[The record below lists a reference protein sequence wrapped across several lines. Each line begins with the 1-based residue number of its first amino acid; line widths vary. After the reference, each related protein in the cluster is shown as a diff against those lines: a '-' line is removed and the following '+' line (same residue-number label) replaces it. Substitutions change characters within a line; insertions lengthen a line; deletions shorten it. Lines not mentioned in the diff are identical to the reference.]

1 MPLTLILAEAALELV
16 PRSIAEH
23 PSVVAHAERRGRKPN
38 EILLDMSYHYSAMRS
53 LKQFEKRGRPD
64 IVHFSILEALGSP
77 LNKEGQLETWIHTI
91 QDEVIRIDSKAR
103 IPRNYDRFVGL
114 VEQLFRERRV
124 PPKGKPLLQIDAL
137 HLHAVIDRTRPT
149 KLVALSTL
157 GHPSTFEEICRSLAE
172 TDRPAVMIG
181 CFARG
186 HFTMQ
191 NAKLTDQVFSVDR
204 EPLDSWVVTSRII
217 YEYECAL
224 KGFHESRLARRLSS
238 PKSSKLWN
246 ELPGSSLAF

>member
-16 PRSIAEH
+16 PEGIAEH
-23 PSVVAHAERRGRKPN
+23 PSIVAHSERRSRKPN
-38 EILLDMSYHYSAMRS
+38 ETLLDVSYHYAAMRG

-64 IVHFSILEALGSP
+64 IVHFSILEALSSP
-77 LNKEGQLETWIHTI
+77 LNKEGQLETWIHTV
-91 QDEVIRIDSKAR
+91 QDEVIRIDSKTR

-114 VEQLFRERRV
+114 MEQLFKERRV
-124 PPKGKPLLQIDAL
+124 PPKGEPLLQIDAIPL
-137 HLHAVIDRTRPT
+137 RTLIDRTRPT
-149 KLVALSTL
+149 KLIALSTL
-157 GHPSTFEEICRSLAE
+157 GQPSTFEEICRSLTE

-186 HFTMQ
+186 HFTER
-191 NAKLTDQVFSVDR
+191 NVKLADQVFSVDK

-224 KGFHESRLARRLSS
+224 KDFHKSRLDRR
-238 PKSSKLWN
+238 PYR
-246 ELPGSSLAF
+246 PCVI

>member
-16 PRSIAEH
+16 PESIAEH

-38 EILLDMSYHYSAMRS
+38 EILLDVSYHYAAMRG

-91 QDEVIRIDSKAR
+91 QDEVIRIDSKTR
-103 IPRNYDRFVGL
+103 VPRNYDRFVSL
-114 VEQLFRERRV
+114 IEQLFREKRV
-124 PPKGKPLLQIDAL
+124 PPKGEPLLQIDASPL
-137 HLHAVIDRTRPT
+137 QTLIDRTRPT
-149 KLVALSTL
+149 KLIALSTL
-157 GHPSTFEEICRSLAE
+157 GQPSTFEEICRSLAE
-172 TDRPAVMIG
+172 SDRPAVMMG

-186 HFTMQ
+186 HFTER
-191 NAKLTDQVFSVDR
+191 NIKLADQVFSVDK

-224 KGFHESRLARRLSS
+224 KDFHKSRLAGRPYR
-238 PKSSKLWN
+238 PDVI
-246 ELPGSSLAF
+246 